1 MRLPTVLIADDHKIL
16 TEGLVSL
23 LKGRFD
29 VVGTVADGQALI
41 DAAEKLRP
49 DVIIT
54 DVSMPSL
61 SGLDAL
67 SRLKRHGVD
76 SKVIILTM
84 HGESGVAA
92 QAIKAGAAGF
102 LVKDSAGEELVEAIE
117 SVLNGRVYLTPAVTR
132 GVIETLQRPDTTQ
145 IELTPRQREVLALI
159 ARGAS
164 TRQVARQ
171 LGITTKTAETHIER
185 IYRKTGATTRS
196 TATLFAMQHGLLDT
210 LEPVNL

>member
-1 MRLPTVLIADDHKIL
+1 MVAMRLPTVLIADDHKIL

-49 DVIIT
+49 DVIIA
-54 DVSMPSL
+54 DVNMPSL

-67 SRLKRHGVD
+67 SRLKRHGVE

-92 QAIKAGAAGF
+92 QAIKAGAAAF
-102 LVKDSAGEELVEAIE
+102 LLKDSAGEELVEAIE
-117 SVLNGRVYLTPAVTR
+117 SVLNGRVYLAPAVTR
-132 GVIETLQRPDTTQ
+132 DLIETLQRPDTSQ
-145 IELTPRQREVLALI
+145 IELTPRQREVLRLI
-159 ARGAS
+159 VQGQRMKEIGVTLSLS
-164 TRQVARQ
+164 TRTVETHKYDMMRA
-171 LGITTKTAETHIER
+171 LGVQSTAELVRWAIT
-185 IYRKTGATTRS
+185 
-196 TATLFAMQHGLLDT
+196 HGLG
-210 LEPVNL
+210 

>member
-1 MRLPTVLIADDHKIL
+1 MGAMRLPTVLIADDHKIL

-49 DVIIT
+49 DIIIA
-54 DVSMPSL
+54 DVNMPSL

-67 SRLKRHGVD
+67 SRLKRHGVE

-92 QAIKAGAAGF
+92 QAIKAGAAAF
-102 LVKDSAGEELVEAIE
+102 LLKDSAGEELVEAIE

-132 GVIETLQRPDTTQ
+132 DLIETLQRPDTSQ
-145 IELTPRQREVLALI
+145 IELTPRQREVLRLI
-159 ARGAS
+159 VQGQRMKEIGVTLSLSAR
-164 TRQVARQ
+164 TVETHKYEMMRV
-171 LGITTKTAETHIER
+171 LGVQSTAELVALGH
-185 IYRKTGATTRS
+185 
-196 TATLFAMQHGLLDT
+196 HPGLG
-210 LEPVNL
+210 

>member
-117 SVLNGRVYLTPAVTR
+117 SVLHGRVYLTPAVTR

-145 IELTPRQREVLALI
+145 IELTPRQREVLRLI
-159 ARGAS
+159 VQGQRMKEIGGTLSLS
-164 TRQVARQ
+164 TRTVETHKYEMMRA
-171 LGITTKTAETHIER
+171 LGVQSTAELVRWAIT
-185 IYRKTGATTRS
+185 
-196 TATLFAMQHGLLDT
+196 HGLG
-210 LEPVNL
+210 

>member
-1 MRLPTVLIADDHKIL
+1 MGTMRLPTVLIADDHTIL

-54 DVSMPSL
+54 DVNMPSL

-102 LVKDSAGEELVEAIE
+102 LLKDSAGEELVEAIE
-117 SVLNGRVYLTPAVTR
+117 AVLNGRVYLTPAVTR
-132 GVIETLQRPDTTQ
+132 DVIETLQRPDTAQ
-145 IELTPRQREVLALI
+145 IELTPRQREVLRLI
-159 ARGAS
+159 VQGQRMKEIG
-164 TRQVARQ
+164 
-171 LGITTKTAETHIER
+171 
-185 IYRKTGATTRS
+185 
-196 TATLFAMQHGLLDT
+196 
-210 LEPVNL
+210 